1 MVNFGGG
8 LQNKN
13 GCNFSR
19 RERAQ
24 ACDANIVPCARHP
37 SQLYEA
43 ILEGFFLF
51 LILLVLVRFGA
62 FKRPGLLTGVFL
74 MWYGLSRFL
83 VEYFR
88 VPDAQFF
95 LKFKP
100 LWLCLY
106 FGDFGLTMG
115 QALSLP
121 MIFAGLLLL
130 TIAIFREKYEK

>member
-1 MVNFGGG
+1 MGRPTEQKWGVIFPG
-8 LQNKN
+8 
-13 GCNFSR
+13 
-19 RERAQ
+19 ERAQ

-95 LKFKP
+95 SSSNPYGFAFI
-100 LWLCLY
+100 

-130 TIAIFREKYEK
+130 TIAIFREKI

>member
-1 MVNFGGG
+1 M
-8 LQNKN
+8 

-19 RERAQ
+19 RESQ

-43 ILEGFFLF
+43 ILEGFLLF

-62 FKRPGLLTGVFL
+62 FKRPGFLTGVFL
-74 MWYGLSRFL
+74 IWYGLSRFL

-88 VPDAQFF
+88 VQTPNFF
-95 LKFKP
+95 QVQT

-106 FGDFGLTMG
+106 FWRLRANNGPG
-115 QALSLP
+115 S
-121 MIFAGLLLL
+121 FATDDLCWVAVAYHCN
-130 TIAIFREKYEK
+130 ISRKI